1 VSENLRN
8 IRPAVFLLA
17 GFVALAGGCSRPGP
31 SVPATSPSTK
41 AEREEWHSLLLG
53 GKPAGF
59 MQEIHRR
66 SPEGN
71 LVTWTRQRLIV
82 RRGAEPVQM
91 EAELEVEE
99 TLGGDILGFRLLQRL
114 ASENMVSE
122 GKVRGDQMEISV
134 TGSGEPRRIAV
145 PFDRRAKGP
154 RAIERLLLAS
164 LKQPGDSLSETTFF
178 PEKNSCGRVTVVR
191 GPEEEVPLPGGARRL
206 VRRASNFDI
215 LPGHEMN
222 EWLDESGVIWK
233 SATSLL
239 GMTIETHRSSAEEI
253 LREKYASPPEVF
265 YASSVRPDRPLRD
278 PTTIQEAVY
287 RFRLKSG
294 DFKSRGIEGMF
305 SGTGQTILKE
315 ESPSARIVRIAKVM
329 PHAAVPRPVVAP
341 KGEEAALAP
350 NAFIQ
355 SDDPAIVELSAKAA
369 GDRTDA
375 FTAAREIERWVRKN
389 VKFKDLRTPF
399 ASAREVARRL
409 EGDCTEHG
417 VLLAALARAAGIPA
431 RVVSGLVYYQGSF
444 VGHLWT
450 EVYIDRWVPLDGTRG
465 YGGVGPDHI
474 ALSASPLAASSA
486 ADLFLD
492 LAQVIGNL
500 TIEIL
505 EER

>member
-1 VSENLRN
+1 MNGFHRTTEIPS
-8 IRPAVFLLA
+8 FLLA
-17 GFVALAGGCSRPGP
+17 GFIALAGGCTRPGP
-31 SVPATSPSTK
+31 SLSGSPANV
-41 AEREEWHSLLLG
+41 EREEWHSLLLNG
-53 GKPAGF
+53 QPAGF
-59 MQEIHRR
+59 TQEVERR

-71 LVTWTRQRLIV
+71 LITWTRQRFVV
-82 RRGAEPVQM
+82 RRAEQPVQM

-99 TLGGDILGFRLLQRL
+99 TIAGDILRFRLVQRL
-114 ASENMVSE
+114 ASDDMVSE
-122 GKVRGDQMEISV
+122 GKVRGDRMEISV
-134 TGSGEPRRIAV
+134 SSSDKPRLTSV
-145 PFDRRAKGP
+145 PFDRRARGP
-154 RAIERLLLAS
+154 RAIERLLLAV
-164 LKQPGDSLSETTFF
+164 LKQPGDTVSETTFF
-178 PEKNSCGRVTVVR
+178 PETNSCGKVTVVR
-191 GPEEEVPLPGGARRL
+191 GPEEEVPLPRGVRHL
-206 VRRASNFDI
+206 VRRTSRVEI

-222 EWLDESGVIWK
+222 DWVDDKGVIWK
-233 SATSLL
+233 SATNLL
-239 GMTIETHRSSAEEI
+239 GMPIETHRSTAEEI

-278 PTTIQEAVY
+278 PTTIREAVY
-287 RFRLKSG
+287 RFRLQSG
-294 DFKSRGIEGMF
+294 DFKSRGIEAMF
-305 SGTGQTILKE
+305 TGPGQTVLKE
-315 ESPSARIVRIAKVM
+315 ESPSARIVRIEKV
-329 PHAAVPRPVVAP
+329 VPRAGVQRPVAAP

-355 SDDPAIVELSAKAA
+355 SDDKNIVDLSAKAA
-369 GDRTDA
+369 GEQTDA
-375 FTAAREIERWVRKN
+375 FAAARLLERWVREN
-389 VKFKDLRTPF
+389 VKFKNLGTPF
-399 ASAREVARRL
+399 ASAREVAQRL

-474 ALSASPLAASSA
+474 ALSASPLATSSA

-500 TIEIL
+500 TIEII